1 MELTGAKIII
11 QTLLDLGVKT
21 VFGYPGGAV
30 LYIYDEIYKEKKLKH
45 ILARHEQGAVHAAD
59 GYSRV
64 SGEVGVAIVTSGP
77 GATNAVTGLATA
89 YMDSI
94 PMVCITGQVP
104 VPLIGN
110 DAFQEADIVGITRSC
125 TKHNYLVRDVKDLAR
140 VLREAFHIA
149 STGRPGPVL
158 VDVPKD
164 VTTHMCEYVNRT
176 AEAVRI
182 RSYKPTIKGHIGQVK
197 RAVSLMKKSKRPMI
211 YTGGGVVL
219 ANAADELFRFTK
231 LMNAPIT
238 NTLMGLGAFPA
249 SDGRFVGML
258 GMHGTYEAN
267 MAVSHSDLLIAIG
280 ARFDDRVTGKLEEF
294 APNAKIIHIDIDPTS
309 ISKNVHV
316 DVPIVGDVKL
326 VLEQLNKQVDS
337 NNFQNNRPDLTEWW
351 DQVEEWRKKDSLAYS
366 QGDSVI
372 EAQYVIQKL
381 CELTDVNTVI
391 TTDVGQHQMWTAQF
405 YNFEKTRRFVTSG
418 GLGTMGFGLPA
429 GMGAQVAEPHNKVVV
444 ISGDGSV
451 QMNMQELTTC
461 VQYKLPVITLI
472 MNNGF
477 LGMVRQWQEFFYN
490 RRYAETD
497 MTQQPDFVKLAEA
510 HGAMGLRAKK
520 PDEVVPVLKKALA
533 SDVPVLI
540 DMHIRQES
548 NVYPMVPAGAA
559 LNDMILL

>member
-1 MELTGAKIII
+1 MELTGAKIVI
-11 QTLLDLGVKT
+11 QTLLDLGVRT

-30 LYIYDEIYKEKKLKH
+30 LYIYDEIYKEKKLTH

-59 GYSRV
+59 GFARV

-125 TKHNYLVRDVKDLAR
+125 TKHNFLVRDVKDLAR
-140 VLREAFHIA
+140 VMREAFHIA
-149 STGRPGPVL
+149 KTGRPGPVL

-164 VTTHMCEYVNRT
+164 VTTHLTEYVHRND
-176 AEAVRI
+176 EVRI
-182 RSYKPTIKGHIGQVK
+182 RSYKPHMKGHIGQIK
-197 RAVSLMKKSKRPMI
+197 RAITLLKKAERPMI

-219 ANAADELFRFTK
+219 SNAHEELFAFTEI
-231 LMNAPIT
+231 MNAPIT

-294 APNAKIIHIDIDPTS
+294 APHAKIIHIDVDPTS

-326 VLEQLNKQVDS
+326 VLEQLNLLIDNKA
-337 NNFQNNRPDLTEWW
+337 FQKSRPNLAPWW
-351 DQVEEWRKKDSLAYS
+351 EQVEQWRKKDSLAYS
-366 QGDSVI
+366 QGENVI
-372 EAQYVIQKL
+372 EAQYVIQTL
-381 CELTDVNTVI
+381 CELTKGEAIVA
-391 TTDVGQHQMWTAQF
+391 TDVGQHQMWAAQF
-405 YNFEKTRRFVTSG
+405 YNFEKPRRWVTSG

-429 GMGAQVAEPHNKVVV
+429 GMGAQMAERDETVVV
-444 ISGDGSV
+444 ISGDGSI
-451 QMNMQELTTC
+451 QMNIQELATC
-461 VQYKLPVITLI
+461 VQYNLPVITVI
-472 MNNGF
+472 RNNGF
-477 LGMVRQWQEFFYN
+477 LGMVRQWQEFFYE

-497 MTQQPDFVKLAEA
+497 MSHQPDFVKLAEA
-510 HGAMGLRAKK
+510 YGALGLRAKR
-520 PDEVVPVLKKALA
+520 PEEVEPVLKEALA
-533 SDVPVLI
+533 SGRTVVVDI
-540 DMHIRQES
+540 HIRPEG